1 MIYLYKTLYAFIAF
15 IFFTISA
22 YGEIKDSLFATIGD
36 KAITNSDIV
45 NEIKIIL
52 ILSDKPYTEDKRDEL
67 QSIAVSE
74 VIKRNIKK
82 IEIEKYK
89 SLSFSKFALE
99 NELEKLA
106 SNINID
112 IEK

>member
-1 MIYLYKTLYAFIAF
+1 MPFIHSEAEHSF
-15 IFFTISA
+15 QM
-22 YGEIKDSLFATIGD
+22 
-36 KAITNSDIV
+36 
-45 NEIKIIL
+45 
-52 ILSDKPYTEDKRDEL
+52 YTVTMNEDKRDEL

-112 IEK
+112 IDTLKRRFATHGISYLDLAENLKTELLWNNLIYELYKDIWF